1 MGLKRPAAHELRK
14 IVNFVNFASCAA
26 GEIVSA
32 PWASITFTGERHRL
46 KLAFAGPD
54 AAAAA
59 DAFLDG
65 LGEREVPLRGHI
77 LIDIVCVADERGED
91 GVRLTLEALTIEDD

>member
-1 MGLKRPAAHELRK
+1 MK
-14 IVNFVNFASCAA
+14 FVTFAPFAKV
-26 GEIVSA
+26 GEIASA
-32 PWASITFTGERHRL
+32 PWASITYSGERHRL

-77 LIDIVCVADERGED
+77 LIDIACVADERGED
-91 GVRLTLEALTIEDD
+91 GVRLTLEALTVEAD